1 MFPGGSVWPYRLE
14 KRTCLFVYG
23 VRAAEAHFPAW
34 NTLSGLLWLW
44 LGIRSSL
51 QGQSSFMGLLFP
63 VKIYPGDRSSRNFQ
77 CLSNQLW
84 QRESLGIG
92 FCIPPPPPGQLV
104 KPSRR
109 DKHLGGGG
117 CRCLRDCSGLHSQLQ
132 PEFHSETLEKKKW
145 VAMWSRGVFI

>member
-1 MFPGGSVWPYRLE
+1 MDFTVWMNKRGLAGGKKWALWHVEFFHTQGSIAIKPFIIPSSSHSSVYLGPPVKMFPGGSVWPYHLE

-44 LGIRSSL
+44 LGTRSSL

-92 FCIPPPPPGQLV
+92 FCIPPQG
-104 KPSRR
+104 S
-109 DKHLGGGG
+109 
-117 CRCLRDCSGLHSQLQ
+117 
-132 PEFHSETLEKKKW
+132 
-145 VAMWSRGVFI
+145 